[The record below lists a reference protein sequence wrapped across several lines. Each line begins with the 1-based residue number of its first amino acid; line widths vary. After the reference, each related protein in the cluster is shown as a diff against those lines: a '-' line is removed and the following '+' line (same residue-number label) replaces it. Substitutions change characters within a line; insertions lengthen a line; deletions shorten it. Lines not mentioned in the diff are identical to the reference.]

1 MIGEEICTESKTN
14 GFGTQTSQEDVAKDE
29 SYMARIYEK
38 KVRLE
43 AGKDFVKL
51 LYKPEDIKNFVDEN
65 KEDIYKFRDC
75 ANYSWVELIIPCEQ
89 LPYIDLKN
97 EDSLVCENGE
107 TLVQNL
113 SQVPDG
119 ATNLPRVLLQTSETP
134 QGNKHDEYFFKLL
147 MEYAKVV
154 DWEQFDLQTGEP
166 KSENVS
172 KGHKWLNFTNG
183 GKTLQDVADYLYIA
197 QLFQGAK
204 KENDHLEILG
214 YQDYRERPQKF
225 AYASYETANKE
236 PLHCS
241 QKDGEEFLKI
251 NTYSTENQES
261 LSQKYDSQFLNIDMQ
276 NHQLASQENLEKLYA
291 FIKQDTPEEVM
302 KKAEGKQIPQNV
314 KQYIIKGRQVRA
326 AVLQSLNKLSNKLY
340 GKEIEI
346 ANLPENPNEGI
357 EPGD

>member
-1 MIGEEICTESKTN
+1 MESTTN
-14 GFGTQTSQEDVAKDE
+14 GLGTQTSQEEVAKDE
-29 SYMARIYEK
+29 SYMARMYEK

-43 AGKDFVKL
+43 AGENFVKL
-51 LYKPEDIKNFVDEN
+51 LYKPEDMKSFVDEN
-65 KEDIYKFRDC
+65 KEDSYKSRDC

-89 LPYIDLKN
+89 LPYIDLKS

-113 SQVPDG
+113 SRVPNG
-119 ATNLPRVLLQTSETP
+119 ATNLPKVLLQTSEKP
-134 QGNKHDEYFFKLL
+134 QGNKHDQYFFKLL
-147 MEYAKVV
+147 MEYAKVA
-154 DWEQFDLQTGEP
+154 DWEPFDWETGKP
-166 KSENVS
+166 KFESAS
-172 KGHKWLNFTNG
+172 QGHTWLNFTNG
-183 GKTLQDVADYLYIA
+183 GKTLQDVSDYLYMA
-197 QLFQGAK
+197 QLFQGVK

-251 NTYSTENQES
+251 NTYSEENQES

-276 NHQLASQENLEKLYA
+276 NHQLASQENLERLYA
-291 FIKQDTPEEVM
+291 FIKQDTAEEVI

-314 KQYIIKGRQVRA
+314 KQYIVKGRQVRA
-326 AVLQSLNKLSNKLY
+326 AVLHSLNKLSNKLY
-340 GKEIEI
+340 GKEIQI
-346 ANLPENPNEGI
+346 VNLPENPSEGI